1 MDIIKFTIPG
11 KPEYISMVRLAVG
24 SIASTNGF
32 DLDTVEDVKT
42 AVSEACKNISCHGFS
57 GFADHYDVECR
68 VGEDSIEVSV
78 QEDCDDH
85 TIEKM
90 SPPCR
95 QCPQEGN
102 LGVYV
107 IESLMTDVK
116 VISGANGLRCIQ
128 MRKTR

>member
-1 MDIIKFTIPG
+1 M
-11 KPEYISMVRLAVG
+11 
-24 SIASTNGF
+24 
-32 DLDTVEDVKT
+32 
-42 AVSEACKNISCHGFS
+42 
-57 GFADHYDVECR
+57 ECR
-68 VGEDSIEVSV
+68 VDEDSIEVSV